1 MNKVGLL
8 FTSRNNYN
16 LFDNWIDIV
25 DTEGLE
31 ILNIDEDST
40 EENKII
46 GKKFCEKNNIT
57 YMDREK
63 RGMQW
68 NFVTA
73 CEYYENKGIEWILWF
88 AHDCYPKNKQFF
100 KHLNNCLQDPKWN
113 DFGVVGFN
121 VLHNTSEMN
130 GWDYDNNFLGH
141 LCRSPLQIGGAYYR
155 CAGHGDSRAQLE
167 KDDSFRKPFA
177 VESIKWDVGLFNI
190 SQYKKY
196 IEPSD
201 DFHFF
206 HAWDDICYQFSYN
219 NVYNLCMPQFAF
231 AHNQWLKPK
240 FGIPRSSPGKGD
252 KGQTYNINK
261 DGESVEVQGG
271 EEEVREYFYGKW
283 GHHEVW
289 KERWG
294 FDYGDRTTFESV
306 KEHYKGTLIWDFYYH
321 DPINGPLKSFDI

>member
-177 VESIKWDVGLFNI
+177 VESACWYSVALNLSLFE
-190 SQYKKY
+190 KY
-196 IEPSD
+196 VIPSSD
-201 DFHFF
+201 YHFF
-206 HAWDDICYQFSYN
+206 HAWDDICFQFLYN
-219 NVYNLCMPQFAF
+219 NVYNVTVPWFHMIHDQLSKQDSNMPL
-231 AHNQWLKPK
+231 NS
-240 FGIPRSSPGKGD
+240 PRLFSDKKG
-252 KGQTYNINK
+252 GAQ
-261 DGESVEVQGG
+261 S
-271 EEEVREYFYGKW
+271 EEGNFYYGKW